1 MNFSPK
7 AVTMPTIHPMIK
19 LPKKSLKKIQMPQ
32 NRPRIPRELVGSA
45 FAFCADSKMTM
56 AMASLRMD
64 SPKMMV

>member
-1 MNFSPK
+1 
-7 AVTMPTIHPMIK
+7 MIK